1 MSATCSSDASSEQFL
16 AAAAA
21 LPIAPAAVAYDSL
34 SSASVIFIVSKQV
47 SKNAKY
53 TTGAIDV
60 KNVLVTLFTFFNVF
74 FNFPNLFYFLKNVDK
89 VQSGTQINKKHF
101 QNNSS
106 ETDL

>member
-60 KNVLVTLFTFFNVF
+60 KKTFWSRYLRFLTFF
-74 FNFPNLFYFLKNVDK
+74 
-89 VQSGTQINKKHF
+89 
-101 QNNSS
+101 
-106 ETDL
+106 

>member
-74 FNFPNLFYFLKNVDK
+74 FKFSKPFFYF
-89 VQSGTQINKKHF
+89 
-101 QNNSS
+101 
-106 ETDL
+106 